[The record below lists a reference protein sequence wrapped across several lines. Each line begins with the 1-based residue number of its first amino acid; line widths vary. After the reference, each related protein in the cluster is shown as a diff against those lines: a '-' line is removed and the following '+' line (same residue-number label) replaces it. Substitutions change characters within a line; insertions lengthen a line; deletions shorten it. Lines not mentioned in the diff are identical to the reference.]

1 LNLNIR
7 QKMWTKIKV
16 WEIRKDA
23 LLSLRKDYNGRVVK
37 NKSAF
42 LAYYYLIPF
51 LISATFLL
59 IGVSI
64 NSEISNYFITAISI
78 FAGLFFNLLLVVAD
92 KLNVRKKMLENDKNE
107 ETINYVKKYTHF
119 SEQLISQISYTIVIS
134 LSLIVL
140 MFLIHF
146 KTWLPHSNLDTIKI
160 IYRLLKYILNGIIF
174 YVGMQFII
182 MLFIILSSMYVML
195 LDDIK
200 LRK

>member
-1 LNLNIR
+1 
-7 QKMWTKIKV
+7 MWTKIKV

-42 LAYYYLIPF
+42 LAYYYVVPLS
-51 LISATFLL
+51 ISATFLL

-92 KLNVRKKMLENDKNE
+92 KLNVRKKMLENDQNE
-107 ETINYVKKYTHF
+107 ETVNYVKRYTHF

-146 KTWLPHSNLDTIKI
+146 KSWLPHCDLEYVKMTYKV
-160 IYRLLKYILNGIIF
+160 LKYILNGMIF
-174 YVGMQFII
+174 YIGMQFII
-182 MLFIILSSMYVML
+182 MLFVILSSMYVML

-200 LRK
+200 LKN

>member
-1 LNLNIR
+1 
-7 QKMWTKIKV
+7 MWTKIKV

-23 LLSLRKDYNGRVVK
+23 LLSLRKDYNGRMVK
-37 NKSAF
+37 NKTAF
-42 LAYYYLIPF
+42 LIYYNIIPF
-51 LISATFLL
+51 LISVIFLL

-92 KLNVRKKMLENDKNE
+92 KLNVRKKMLENNQNE
-107 ETINYVKKYTHF
+107 ETVNYVKRYTHF

-140 MFLIHF
+140 MFLVHF
-146 KTWLPHSNLDTIKI
+146 KSWLPHSDIEYVII
-160 IYRLLKYILNGIIF
+160 IYKALKYILNGIIF

-182 MLFIILSSMYVML
+182 MLFVILSSMYVML

-200 LRK
+200 LKQ

>member
-1 LNLNIR
+1 
-7 QKMWTKIKV
+7 MWSKIKI

-23 LLSLRKDYNGRVVK
+23 LLSLRKDYNGRIVK
-37 NKSAF
+37 NKYIF
-42 LAYYYLIPF
+42 LSYYYLIPF
-51 LISATFLL
+51 LISAIFLL

-92 KLNVRKKMLENDKNE
+92 KLNIRRKLLENDKNE
-107 ETINYVKKYTHF
+107 ETVNYVKRYTHF
-119 SEQLISQISYTIVIS
+119 SEQLISQISYTIVLS

-146 KTWLPHSNLDTIKI
+146 KSWLPQWDIEYVSI
-160 IYRLLKYILNGIIF
+160 IYKTLKYILNGTIF

-182 MLFIILSSMYVML
+182 MLFVILSSMYVML

-200 LRK
+200 LKQ